1 MKTFNIKSLDWHKL
15 LLYGVIIFLVLFYF
29 SKCNNTPAPV
39 ITTTTKVLKDTL
51 RLIEQD
57 RKHLTDSFDYI
68 LKKREQQNYQN
79 ESDFIKLLN
88 ENAEL
93 SVINE
98 RLQREEVIPD
108 TCKGIVKKYQDAYG
122 NYEAQTNRTIEQA
135 KKSLISLSG
144 TIKDQKAY
152 LAAKDEIYNRL
163 KKVTDTCLANS
174 AALEK
179 YVKKIKPKRE
189 LGLMVSGMNDFSN
202 KNLKLAVGGGLSY
215 RNKRGL
221 QFVVSYY
228 SNKTGSISL
237 IKPLARF

>member
-15 LLYGVIIFLVLFYF
+15 LLYVVIVFLALFYF

-39 ITTTTKVLKDTL
+39 ITTTTKELKDTFTVIKYDNK
-51 RLIEQD
+51 R
-57 RKHLTDSFDYI
+57 LTDSFNLLLSKRDAEDY
-68 LKKREQQNYQN
+68 KNQ
-79 ESDFIKLLN
+79 SDFIKLAN
-88 ENAEL
+88 QNAEL

-98 RLQREEVIPD
+98 RLQNEIFPD

-144 TIKDQKAY
+144 TIQTQKKYLEEKDK
-152 LAAKDEIYNRL
+152 IYSRL
-163 KKVTDTCLANS
+163 KAVTDTCLSNS
-174 AALEK
+174 ASLEK

-189 LGLMVSGMNDFSN
+189 LSLVVSAENDFSN
-202 KNLKLAVGGGLSY
+202 KNFKPAIGGGGAY

-221 QFVVSYY
+221 QITITYY
-228 SNKTGSISL
+228 SNQTGSISL
-237 IKPLARF
+237 IKPLIRF